1 MNENIEDQ
9 IPNLDRIKRQYK
21 ALDES
26 LEGQKIIDSK
36 DTDYVVNHCCDHFQ
50 RHRHVVLAAY
60 PFAIVALGAFMAL
73 FGTPVAV
80 YVFIAVVLLLGL
92 FCELWL
98 TKQLS
103 SERISGCS
111 LIEMAR
117 LAYSVSR
124 AFLAYYLIL
133 TCFVFLMLYVFFMM
147 MDVPDYMDG
156 MLGGGL
162 ALAGG
167 VCVAMFLFLYVP
179 VCRRCKEVLKTVGE
193 DALVKDIQMYRCS
206 DIQKSEN
213 LKVLKSENLSVS
225 VRVVG
230 FAVLCFAIV
239 TACMKLLHLP
249 GGTLMMLFAGVL
261 AIVYVVLQALSKC
274 GWLRVLLMVVSVLG
288 VYLVMALV
296 NKWPPFCH
304 NSHYALVYAER
315 PQGDML
321 SSNTL
326 SFWEVETAF
335 PEEGVQSVVNALCDM
350 GVRPIV
356 GGSIKGALLSVCVSD
371 TSDVAQ
377 KLMSVV
383 APFIKMERFVLSWSH
398 ADAEGLCQLYLLRV
412 NGSGPV
418 MSSGQMNEMPMIE
431 RAVMYYYDSVNV
443 RLKFFPTEEA
453 RKVWQSV
460 VFGCMQS
467 QAPVHVAA
475 VLNGNVLCCG
485 EVDNEYLGYQ
495 RLSFKISNVA
505 ALSPAVLEEIVRN

>member
-36 DTDYVVNHCCDHFQ
+36 DANYVVNHCCDHFQ

-80 YVFIAVVLLLGL
+80 YVFIAVVLLVGL

-98 TKQLS
+98 TKQFS

-133 TCFVFLMLYVFFMM
+133 TCFVFLMLFVFLMM

-179 VCRRCKEVLKTVGE
+179 VCRRCKEVQ
-193 DALVKDIQMYRCS
+193 D
-206 DIQKSEN
+206 SEIVN
-213 LKVLKSENLSVS
+213 SERAAAVNSQFTIHNSQNNSGYS

-230 FAVLCFAIV
+230 FAVLCFALV

-249 GGTLMMLFAGVL
+249 GGTLMLLFAGVL
-261 AIVYVVLQALSKC
+261 AIVYVVLLAVRLSKC
-274 GWLRVLLMVVSVLG
+274 GWLRALLMVVSVLG

-304 NSHYALVYAER
+304 NSHYAVVYAER

-383 APFIKMERFVLSWSH
+383 APFTKMERFVLSWSH
-398 ADAEGLCQLYLLRV
+398 ADAEGLCQLYLLSV

-431 RAVMYYYDSVNV
+431 RAVMEYYDSVNV
-443 RLKFFPTEEA
+443 RLNFVPTEEA

-460 VFGCMQS
+460 VFGCKQS

>member
-36 DTDYVVNHCCDHFQ
+36 DANYVVNHCCDHFQ
-50 RHRHVVLAAY
+50 KHRRAVLAAY

-73 FGTPVAV
+73 FGAPVTV
-80 YVFIAVVLLLGL
+80 CVFMAVVLLAGL

-133 TCFVFLMLYVFFMM
+133 TCFIFLMLFVFLMM

-167 VCVAMFLFLYVP
+167 LCVAMFLFLYVP

-193 DALVKDIQMYRCS
+193 DAFGSAMSRESGY
-206 DIQKSEN
+206 
-213 LKVLKSENLSVS
+213 S

-261 AIVYVVLQALSKC
+261 VIVYVVLQALSKC

-296 NKWPPFCH
+296 NMWPPFRH
-304 NSHYALVYAER
+304 ISHYAVVYAER

-335 PEEGVQSVVNALCDM
+335 PEEGVQNVVNALCDM

-356 GGSIKGALLSVCVSD
+356 GGSVKGALLSVCVSD

-383 APFIKMERFVLSWSH
+383 APFTKMERLVLSWSH
-398 ADAEGLCQLYLLRV
+398 ADVEGLCQLYLLRV
-412 NGSGPV
+412 NGAGPV
-418 MSSGQMNEMPMIE
+418 MSSGQMKEMPMIE
-431 RAVMYYYDSVNV
+431 RAVMEYYDSVNV
-443 RLKFFPTEEA
+443 RLNFVPTEEA

-460 VFGCMQS
+460 VFGCKQS
-467 QAPVHVAA
+467 QAPVYVAA

-495 RLSFKISNVA
+495 RLSFMISDAA
-505 ALSPAVLEEIVRN
+505 ALPPAVLEEIVKN

>member
-133 TCFVFLMLYVFFMM
+133 TCFVFLMLYDFFMM

-179 VCRRCKEVLKTVGE
+179 VCRRCKEVQ
-193 DALVKDIQMYRCS
+193 D
-206 DIQKSEN
+206 SEIVN
-213 LKVLKSENLSVS
+213 SERAAAVNSQFTIHNSQNNSGYS

-230 FAVLCFAIV
+230 FAVLFFALV

-249 GGTLMMLFAGVL
+249 GGTLMLLFAGVL
-261 AIVYVVLQALSKC
+261 AIVYVVLLAVRLSKC
-274 GWLRVLLMVVSVLG
+274 GWLRALLMVVFVLG

-383 APFIKMERFVLSWSH
+383 APFTNMERFVLSWSH

-418 MSSGQMNEMPMIE
+418 MSSGQMNEMPMME